1 MANVFN
7 LPFAEQLEFFRGKVP
22 LDTEHWDDIWQDA
35 HDKSFIVA
43 GAKGDL
49 LADLMGAVDKSIAKG
64 TGLDEFRK
72 DFRQLVAKHGWTG
85 WTGEGTPAGEAWR
98 TRVIWETNLRTS
110 YMAGRY
116 AQLTDPDLLAR
127 RPYWK
132 YIHSEAVTNPR
143 PQHLA
148 WSGLVL
154 RHDHPFWQTH
164 FPPNGFGCQCRVTSV
179 RAPGPDDATTPP
191 EGWDKV
197 GENGT
202 LPGVGKGWAYAPG
215 RSVAEG
221 VREVVEQK
229 VAKLPPEVASHLRA
243 EAILAG
249 IIPKAL
255 NYTVLDADGVKTLQ
269 SQSDEVYRTKLTK
282 GGRFTEKGALDEYTN
297 GSHYDVN
304 PRLYGSKPMTPEVQ
318 RDIALIDA
326 AMQKF
331 HLDRDVVAFSGTKAS
346 HFADWNVGDTREI
359 PAYLSTALDEKVA
372 KAFAKKD
379 AAPLMLEIRV
389 PGGTRSLYLG
399 GNTAY
404 KGGGK
409 NETELLLGRGLKY
422 KVIEKTPDRMVLEV
436 VKS

>member
-1 MANVFN
+1 MPAPEPDLRASFN

-22 LDTEHWDDIWQDA
+22 LDTERWDDIWQGA

-49 LADLMGAVDKSIAKG
+49 LADLMGAVDKAIEKG
-64 TGLDEFRK
+64 TGLEEFRK
-72 DFRQLVAKHGWTG
+72 DFKQQVAKHGWTG

-215 RSVAEG
+215 RSVAEDL
-221 VREVVEQK
+221 REIVGGKVSVLPAEVGAALAAS
-229 VAKLPPEVASHLRA
+229 VAKNAPAMVRATDAAFAEFFDKAYAERDRPQGSMMVVGAMRTQWVEGMAKAGVAPATAEIVTRADDVAHTFRPEKDAPMETNIFRNLPRLLRA
-243 EAILAG
+243 PTAVILDTTHARPAP
-249 IIPKAL
+249 IP
-255 NYTVLDADGVKTLQ
+255 
-269 SQSDEVYRTKLTK
+269 
-282 GGRFTEKGALDEYTN
+282 
-297 GSHYDVN
+297 
-304 PRLYGSKPMTPEVQ
+304 
-318 RDIALIDA
+318 
-326 AMQKF
+326 
-331 HLDRDVVAFSGTKAS
+331 
-346 HFADWNVGDTREI
+346 
-359 PAYLSTALDEKVA
+359 LS
-372 KAFAKKD
+372 
-379 AAPLMLEIRV
+379 
-389 PGGTRSLYLG
+389 
-399 GNTAY
+399 
-404 KGGGK
+404 
-409 NETELLLGRGLKY
+409 
-422 KVIEKTPDRMVLEV
+422 
-436 VKS
+436 

>member
-1 MANVFN
+1 MPAPKPDLRASFN

-49 LADLMGAVDKSIAKG
+49 LADLMGAVDKSISKG
-64 TGLDEFRK
+64 TGLEEFRK

-221 VREVVEQK
+221 IRGIVEQK
-229 VAKLPPEVASHLRA
+229 AEKLPEPLAAQLISASMMTKAFSDWFAHPEKGTTWPIARIPDADAIAIGAKDGVRVVVLSDETVAKQVRPGKHPEISPTEYAKVQETIDNSTHKVQESDHHIVYLR
-243 EAILAG
+243 
-249 IIPKAL
+249 
-255 NYTVLDADGVKTLQ
+255 
-269 SQSDEVYRTKLTK
+269 
-282 GGRFTEKGALDEYTN
+282 
-297 GSHYDVN
+297 VN
-304 PRLYGSKPMTPEVQ
+304 PTETEGGYVT
-318 RDIALIDA
+318 
-326 AMQKF
+326 
-331 HLDRDVVAFSGTKAS
+331 VVKATK
-346 HFADWNVGDTREI
+346 VGDKLFLASFRR
-359 PAYLSTALDEKVA
+359 LSRDEA
-372 KAFAKKD
+372 ERD
-379 AAPLMLEIRV
+379 ATVRRI
-389 PGGTRSLYLG
+389 
-399 GNTAY
+399 
-404 KGGGK
+404 
-409 NETELLLGRGLKY
+409 LKRD
-422 KVIEKTPDRMVLEV
+422 TQ
-436 VKS
+436 